1 MLDNANESENE
12 LALSMSSIERTVDAG
27 FSVHQDVESAE
38 LGTIN
43 APMTTDD
50 YRERVDGL
58 PFRPPSPHLKN
69 QASSS
74 G

>member
-12 LALSMSSIERTVDAG
+12 LALSMSTERTVVAG

-43 APMTTDD
+43 APMTTGG
-50 YRERVDGL
+50 YRERFGGL
-58 PFRPPSPHLKN
+58 PPRPPSPHLKN
-69 QASSS
+69 QAFLL